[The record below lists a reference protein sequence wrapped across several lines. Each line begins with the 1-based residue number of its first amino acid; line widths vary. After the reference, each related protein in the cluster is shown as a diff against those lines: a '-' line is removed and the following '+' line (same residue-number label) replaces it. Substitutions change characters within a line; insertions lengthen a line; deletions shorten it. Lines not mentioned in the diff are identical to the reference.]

1 MKKYLISIILL
12 GYICQAQIIH
22 SPYYYDKT
30 SQFKLIMN
38 NSQPKYMMLGDSIT
52 DGGLWNELLN
62 RDDVVNRGISGDVTL
77 GVLNRMDSVQS
88 SVEKAFIMIGINDIN
103 REIPMDTIFSNY
115 IEIIKQLQNKN
126 ITPIVQSTLYMG
138 ISRVQN
144 NKKVTKLNNLLIE
157 YCKENKI
164 EFIDLNKILSPNN
177 LLDKNFT
184 NDDLHLNGNGYL
196 LWSKELSKYFN

>member
-1 MKKYLISIILL
+1 MKKYLILIILL
-12 GYICQAQIIH
+12 GYICQAEIIH

-88 SVEKAFIMIGINDIN
+88 SLKKAFIMIGINDIN
-103 REIPMDTIFSNY
+103 REIPMDTVFSNY

-126 ITPIVQSTLYMG
+126 IIPIVQSTLYMG

-144 NKKVTKLNNLLIE
+144 NKKVTKLNNLLME

>member
-88 SVEKAFIMIGINDIN
+88 SLKKAFIMIGINDIN

-126 ITPIVQSTLYMG
+126 IIPIVQSTLYMG

-144 NKKVTKLNNLLIE
+144 NKKVTKLNNLLME